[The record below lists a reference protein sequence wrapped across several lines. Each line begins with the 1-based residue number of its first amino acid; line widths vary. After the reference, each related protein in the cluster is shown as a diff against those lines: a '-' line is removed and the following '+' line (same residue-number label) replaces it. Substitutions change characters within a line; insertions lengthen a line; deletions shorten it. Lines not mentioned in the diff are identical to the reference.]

1 MSESRSKVVLHTWE
15 RPKRGILT
23 FLRRSASA
31 AVRPSSLLL
40 AIDVFSFPNSVL
52 SIGQTVPALGN
63 VPFWKYARTAKA
75 LHSLV
80 AANDEC

>member
-1 MSESRSKVVLHTWE
+1 VV
-15 RPKRGILT
+15 P
-23 FLRRSASA
+23 
-31 AVRPSSLLL
+31 
-40 AIDVFSFPNSVL
+40 FPNRVL
-52 SIGQTVPALGN
+52 SIGQTVPALGS

>member
-1 MSESRSKVVLHTWE
+1 MSRSGSKGVPQTWE
-15 RPKRGILT
+15 WPKRGILT

-31 AVRPSSLLL
+31 AVRLSSLLL
-40 AIDVFSFPNSVL
+40 TIDVVPFPNRVL
-52 SIGQTVPALGN
+52 SIGQTVPALGS